1 MIMKKESICT
11 QRAPAP
17 VGPYSQAVRAGN
29 LLFLSGQIALDPAT
43 GQLVSG
49 DVRDHTKQ
57 IMANL
62 KAVLE
67 KAGASLD
74 NVVKTTIFLT
84 DMQDFAAVNEVYGS
98 YFTAD
103 PPARSCVQ
111 VTALPKGVP
120 IEIEMIAQL
129 D

>member
-1 MIMKKESICT
+1 MVE
-11 QRAPAP
+11 
-17 VGPYSQAVRAGN
+17 
-29 LLFLSGQIALDPAT
+29 
-43 GQLVSG
+43 
-49 DVRDHTKQ
+49 
-57 IMANL
+57 
-62 KAVLE
+62 
-67 KAGASLD
+67 AGASLD

-129 D
+129 GLEAGRGLPPTAREGAAGSYIRP